1 MKKVKKALNKS
12 AFLSTKK
19 RKAEKMKVT
28 YSFDRRRLI
37 DEQDNILAMITQEGL
52 IYLSPIDVSI
62 DNFNHVKQFIEDY
75 KPLGFYD
82 KESEK
87 IYYKKRNEE
96 ESTK

>member
-1 MKKVKKALNKS
+1 MS

-19 RKAEKMKVT
+19 ERREKIIAT
-28 YSFDRRRLI
+28 
-37 DEQDNILAMITQEGL
+37 ITKEGL
-52 IYLSPIDVSI
+52 IYLSPLYVSMK
-62 DNFNHVKQFIEDY
+62 NFNHVKQFIQDY

-82 KESEK
+82 KESER